1 MPGSYTI
8 TLTETTSHGCS
19 STAAFPN
26 LITVFSLPVAAFN
39 YSPQPASTDAPEIK
53 FHDLSVGASA
63 WQWTFD
69 DLNDLTASNLQFPT
83 HLYSDSGYYCP
94 SLIVQNIH
102 SCFDTIVN
110 CFEITAG
117 FTFYIPN
124 SFTPNGDA
132 TNESFSGF
140 GTFISQYDMW
150 IFDRWGNMIFHT
162 DNLYVGW
169 DGKANKGKEI
179 AQIDVYVYL
188 VELKDLNE
196 NKHTYRGTVT
206 LVK

>member
-1 MPGSYTI
+1 
-8 TLTETTSHGCS
+8 
-19 STAAFPN
+19 
-26 LITVFSLPVAAFN
+26 
-39 YSPQPASTDAPEIK
+39 
-53 FHDLSVGASA
+53 
-63 WQWTFD
+63 
-69 DLNDLTASNLQFPT
+69 
-83 HLYSDSGYYCP
+83 
-94 SLIVQNIH
+94 
-102 SCFDTIVN
+102 
-110 CFEITAG
+110 
-117 FTFYIPN
+117 
-124 SFTPNGDA
+124 
-132 TNESFSGF
+132 
-140 GTFISQYDMW
+140 MW